1 MATDPYEEF
10 RRAVEQAESTLDL
23 SRAALAIA
31 RPEYP
36 HLDTDAYVARIG
48 ALASEVAGHLC
59 EDERDPERS
68 IAALNYVLFRK
79 HGFRGN
85 REEYFDARN
94 SFLNDVIERR
104 VGIPITLSV
113 LYIEV
118 GRRLGLPLCGV
129 GFPGHFLVK
138 YRDSDQEIIID
149 PFDYGEIKT
158 HDSLERLLCG
168 LYGQRV
174 ALTPE
179 LLEPATKR
187 QTLRRMLNNL
197 KFIYIKSRELT
208 KALTALDRMMIAEPS
223 QPEDLRERGQIYLAL
238 EYYPQAKAD
247 FEDYLRLFPDA
258 SDAEKIKEY
267 LAELANKGT
276 SIH

>member
-1 MATDPYEEF
+1 MNPYEEF
-10 RRAVEQAESTLDL
+10 RRAVEQPETTLDL

-36 HLDTDAYVARIG
+36 NLNTDVYVARIS
-48 ALASEVAGHLC
+48 ALADEVASHLC
-59 EDERDPERS
+59 GGENDPERS

-85 REEYFDARN
+85 REAYFDARN

-104 VGIPITLSV
+104 VGIPISLSV
-113 LYIEV
+113 LYMEV
-118 GRRLGLPLCGV
+118 GRRLGLPLWGV

-138 YRDSDQEIIID
+138 YRDDDQEIIID
-149 PFDYGEIKT
+149 PFDGGEIKT
-158 HDSLERLLCG
+158 HDSLERLLAG

-197 KFIYIKSRELT
+197 KFIYIKLRELV
-208 KALTALDRMMIAEPS
+208 KALGALDRMMIAEPD

-247 FEDYLRLFPDA
+247 FEDYLGLVPNAPDA
-258 SDAEKIKEY
+258 GKINEY
-267 LAELANKGT
+267 LAELAKRGT

>member
-1 MATDPYEEF
+1 MDPYDEF
-10 RRAVEQAESTLDL
+10 RRAVDQPETTLDL

-36 HLDTDAYVARIG
+36 NLDTDAYVARIG
-48 ALASEVAGHLC
+48 AFASEVASHLC
-59 EDERDPERS
+59 GGESDPERS

-85 REEYFDARN
+85 REQYFDARN

-113 LYIEV
+113 LYMEV
-118 GRRLGLPLCGV
+118 GRHLGLPLWGV

-138 YRDSDQEIIID
+138 YRDDDQEIIID
-149 PFDYGEIKT
+149 PFDSGEIKT
-158 HDSLERLLCG
+158 HDNLEHLLAG
-168 LYGQRV
+168 LYGRRV
-174 ALTPE
+174 ALTPD
-179 LLEPATKR
+179 LLAPATKR

-197 KFIYIKSRELT
+197 KFVYIKSRELV
-208 KALTALDRMMIAEPS
+208 KALGALDRMMIAEPD
-223 QPEDLRERGQIYLAL
+223 QPEDLRERGQVYLAL
-238 EYYPQAKAD
+238 ECYPQAKAD
-247 FEDYLRLFPDA
+247 FEDYLRLVPNAPDA
-258 SDAEKIKEY
+258 AKIQEH
-267 LAELANKGT
+267 LADLAKKGM

>member
-1 MATDPYEEF
+1 MAMDPYEEF
-10 RRAVEQAESTLDL
+10 RRAVEQPESTLDL

-36 HLDTDAYVARIG
+36 RLDTDAYVARIG
-48 ALASEVAGHLC
+48 ALASEVASHLC
-59 EDERDPERS
+59 GDENDAERS

-104 VGIPITLSV
+104 IGIPITLSV

-138 YRDSDQEIIID
+138 YGGYDQEIIID
-149 PFDYGEIKT
+149 PFDSGEIKT
-158 HDSLERLLCG
+158 HDSLERLLSG

-208 KALTALDRMMIAEPS
+208 KALAALDRMIIAEPN

>member
-1 MATDPYEEF
+1 MNPYEEF
-10 RRAVEQAESTLDL
+10 RRAVEQPETTLDL

-36 HLDTDAYVARIG
+36 NLNTDVYVARIS
-48 ALASEVAGHLC
+48 ALADEVASHLC
-59 EDERDPERS
+59 GGENDPERS

-85 REEYFDARN
+85 REAYFDARN

-104 VGIPITLSV
+104 VGIPISLSV
-113 LYIEV
+113 LYMEV
-118 GRRLGLPLCGV
+118 GRRLGLPLWGV

-138 YRDSDQEIIID
+138 YRDDDQEIIID
-149 PFDYGEIKT
+149 PFDGGEIKT
-158 HDSLERLLCG
+158 HDSLERLLAG

-197 KFIYIKSRELT
+197 KFIYIKSRELV
-208 KALTALDRMMIAEPS
+208 KALGALDRMMIAEPD

-247 FEDYLRLFPDA
+247 FEDYLRLVPNAPDA
-258 SDAEKIKEY
+258 GKINEY
-267 LAELANKGT
+267 LAELAKRGT